1 MSGTRTDRRYRTLYL
16 VAGVAAILFALLS
29 LSALAVD
36 VIAPP
41 PPMTGGA
48 EALESIADHRAT
60 YVARQLL
67 WIVPSILPVLTYL
80 GLYIA
85 LRDTCPSWALVGAV
99 VGALPWALLLAVP
112 VSGRGS
118 LVLATLSDSYA
129 AAETPEARSA
139 YATAA
144 EAIIAEH
151 ATPGVLGV
159 LAAVGILVIS
169 VLMTKGP
176 LPRTVAWLGIAT
188 GAVGVVGEV
197 LGSEMPWFSALY
209 GVLLWTWF
217 AMVGVSLLR
226 RAARMSRRAAREPAS
241 A

>member
-16 VAGVAAILFALLS
+16 VAGAAALLFALLS

-41 PPMTGGA
+41 PVTGGA
-48 EALESIADHRAT
+48 ETLESIADHREA

-85 LRDTCPSWALVGAV
+85 LRDTCPSWAIVGVV

-112 VSGRGS
+112 VSSRGS
-118 LVLATLSDSYA
+118 LVLATLSDAYA
-129 AAETPEARSA
+129 VARTPEARIA
-139 YATAA
+139 YAAAA

-151 ATPGVLGV
+151 ATPGILGV
-159 LAAVGILVIS
+159 LAAVGIIVIS

-188 GAVGVVGEV
+188 GAVGVVGEM
-197 LGSEMPWFSALY
+197 LGSGMPWFSGLY
-209 GVLLWTWF
+209 GLLLWAWF

-226 RAARMSRRAAREPAS
+226 RAARMSRRVAPEPA
-241 A
+241 AT